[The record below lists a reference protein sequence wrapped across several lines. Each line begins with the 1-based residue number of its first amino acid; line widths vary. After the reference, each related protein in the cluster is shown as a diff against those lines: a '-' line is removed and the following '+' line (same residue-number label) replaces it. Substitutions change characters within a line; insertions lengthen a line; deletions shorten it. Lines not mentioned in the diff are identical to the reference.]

1 MPRPCSSLALALSL
15 YLFSI
20 GYIHASTPG
29 ADSPRTPTST
39 TRAEQRAIR
48 AFNAASGNPLE
59 LQAFLREM
67 PKGGDLHMHLS
78 GAVYAESFIRDAIDD
93 HLCYSPATRSLFKP
107 SATTRSLPPQP
118 VCGEGNRRAEDAL
131 KDQVLYD
138 QLVND
143 FSMRSF
149 VPSAG
154 VSGHDQFFATFARFS
169 ALGHRHIGE
178 WLDEVAR
185 RATAQNEQY
194 LEIMHTPD
202 FLAAAKLG
210 YSIPWP
216 STAAEENAKTGN
228 AAGTSRADLARLRD
242 QLLARGLRNMAA
254 ADQKEFAD
262 ALESRREIEQCGTP
276 AAAPAC
282 GVQIRFIYQILRGF
296 PPQQVF
302 AQTLLGFETLQAE
315 LDSGHP
321 VVVGINFVMPED
333 GYLSMSE
340 YHRQMLML
348 DYLHTIYPRVHITL
362 HAGELAPGLVT
373 PDGLR
378 FHIREA
384 VELGHAE
391 RIGHGVDLMYE
402 DHPQALL
409 KQMALRHIMTEI
421 NLTSNDV
428 ILGIAKQWHP
438 LPVYR
443 SAGVAVAL
451 STDDEGVSRIDITHE
466 YIRAALDFHLSY
478 LDLKRMAR
486 TSLEHSFLSG
496 ESLWA
501 QIDNFT
507 AVNPACSAQPIGAD
521 KLTTRC
527 SVFLQANEKAA
538 QQWLLEHRYQVFESS
553 MP

>member
-1 MPRPCSSLALALSL
+1 MSRPLPRLTLALFFC
-15 YLFSI
+15 LFA
-20 GYIHASTPG
+20 GLG
-29 ADSPRTPTST
+29 AQTRT
-39 TRAEQRAIR
+39 TRFATAPATASEQRAVR
-48 AFNAASGNPLE
+48 AFNQAAENPLR
-59 LQAFLREM
+59 LNAFLAGM

-78 GAVYAESFIRDAIDD
+78 GAVYAETFIREAVSDT
-93 HLCYSPATRSLFKP
+93 LCYSPASRRLFKP

-118 VCGEGNRRAEDAL
+118 VCGEGNRRAEDAF
-131 KDQVLYD
+131 KDQALYD
-138 QLVND
+138 TLVDD

-169 ALGHRHIGE
+169 AINHGLHIGE
-178 WLDEVAR
+178 WLDEVAT
-185 RATAQNEQY
+185 RAAAQNEQY
-194 LEIMHTPD
+194 LEIMHTPNFTD
-202 FLAAAKLG
+202 AAKLG

-216 STAAEENAKTGN
+216 SASDHQAANNTGD
-228 AAGTSRADLARLRD
+228 ATGASHADLAKLRD
-242 QLLARGLRNMAA
+242 QLLSGGLRNMAI
-254 ADQKEFAD
+254 ADRKEFAD
-262 ALESRREIEQCGTP
+262 ALDARNRIEHCDNPTATP
-276 AAAPAC
+276 AC
-282 GVQIRFIYQILRGF
+282 KVTIRFIYQILRGF

-302 AQTLLGFETLQAE
+302 AQTLLGFETIQAE

-321 VVVGINFVMPED
+321 LVVGINFVMPED

-348 DYLHTIYPRVHITL
+348 DYLHSVYPRVHITL

-373 PDGLR
+373 PQGLS

-391 RIGHGVDLMYE
+391 RIGHGVDIMYE
-402 DHPQALL
+402 DHPHELL
-409 KQMALRHIMTEI
+409 KEMASHHIMTEI

-428 ILGIAKQWHP
+428 ILGVAKQWHP

-443 SAGVAVAL
+443 AAGVPVAL

-466 YIRAALDFHLSY
+466 YTRAALDFHLGY

-496 ESLWA
+496 SSLWA
-501 QIDNFT
+501 RPDDFT
-507 AVNPACSAQPIGAD
+507 TVNTACASQPLGSENPTSKCA
-521 KLTTRC
+521 
-527 SVFLQANEKAA
+527 SFLHANEKAA
-538 QQWLLEHRYQVFESS
+538 EQWQLEHRYQVFESS
-553 MP
+553 LP